1 MSKFEFFI
9 AFYGLLLGIGL
20 AELLLGFG
28 RLIRART
35 RPKIGLLTPTLGVL
49 VFLQIIA
56 SLIDAW
62 LRLQGLRIDLIDM
75 AIPTLIGIAYFLVA
89 VTVVPDGHGEW
100 DDLDAYFFARRKWT
114 LGPIIAVFV
123 MTLAIELPS
132 TIGMAED
139 GRWLNFL
146 NYVGLNSAALVAL
159 LVALLVKR
167 PRVVLGAM
175 LAQIVILTFVYSAYL
190 RILGLS

>member
-49 VFLQIIA
+49 VFLQIIV

-62 LRLQGLRIDLIDM
+62 LRLQSLRIDLVDM
-75 AIPTLIGIAYFLVA
+75 AIPTIVGIAYFLVA
-89 VTVVPDGHGEW
+89 VTVVPDDHAAWESL
-100 DDLDAYFFARRKWT
+100 DDYFFAKRIWT
-114 LGPIIAVFV
+114 IGPIIAVFV
-123 MTLAIELPS
+123 LTLVIEIPT
-132 TIGMAED
+132 TISMIEGA
-139 GRWLNFL
+139 RWGNFANYLALNL
-146 NYVGLNSAALVAL
+146 TALVAL
-159 LVALLVKR
+159 ATALLSGR
-167 PRVVLGAM
+167 PRVVLAAM
-175 LAQIVILTFVYSAYL
+175 FTQIALVCFVYSVYL
-190 RILGLS
+190 RMLGLS

>member
-1 MSKFEFFI
+1 
-9 AFYGLLLGIGL
+9 
-20 AELLLGFG
+20 
-28 RLIRART
+28 
-35 RPKIGLLTPTLGVL
+35 
-49 VFLQIIA
+49 
-56 SLIDAW
+56 
-62 LRLQGLRIDLIDM
+62 
-75 AIPTLIGIAYFLVA
+75 
-89 VTVVPDGHGEW
+89 
-100 DDLDAYFFARRKWT
+100 
-114 LGPIIAVFV
+114 

-159 LVALLVKR
+159 LVALLVKQ

-175 LAQIVILTFVYSAYL
+175 IAQIVILTFVYSAYL